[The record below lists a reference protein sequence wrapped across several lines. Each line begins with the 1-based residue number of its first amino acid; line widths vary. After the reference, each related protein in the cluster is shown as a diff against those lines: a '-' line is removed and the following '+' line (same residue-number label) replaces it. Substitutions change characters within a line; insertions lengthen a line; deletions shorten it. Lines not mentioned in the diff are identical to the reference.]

1 MLNILSEKYQNKL
14 MERILSS
21 ASFKT
26 DHDLWEYLLVAHP
39 DAQVQEKIIFEKN
52 FLTNNHE
59 YTPAAQIHPHITI
72 ANFLMKE
79 AMEETII
86 RWVQNIC
93 NLHPA
98 FSTTLNNFSGFPP
111 HTIYVRVQDP
121 QPFKKL
127 ANALKIID
135 GFIQSN
141 DCPPL
146 HLATKPHIT
155 IAGGLPEH
163 LYNKAIK
170 EYAQRSFHASFKV
183 DRLALLKRDASM
195 KCQLLNTFIL
205 PPPLPLF
212 E

>member
-1 MLNILSEKYQNKL
+1 MKMAN
-14 MERILSS
+14 SS
-21 ASFKT
+21 ISFKT
-26 DHDLWEYLLVAHP
+26 DHNLWEYLLVAHP
-39 DAQVQEKIIFEKN
+39 DAQVYEKVVSEKN
-52 FLTNNHE
+52 FFTSNHE
-59 YTPAAQIHPHITI
+59 YLLAAKTCPHITI

-86 RWVQNIC
+86 RWIQNIC

-98 FSTTLNNFSGFPP
+98 FNTTLNNFSGFPP

-146 HLATKPHIT
+146 HLVTKPHMT

-195 KCQLLNTFIL
+195 KSQLINTFIL
-205 PPPLPLF
+205 PPPSTLF
-212 E
+212 D

>member
-1 MLNILSEKYQNKL
+1 MKMAN
-14 MERILSS
+14 SS
-21 ASFKT
+21 ISFKT
-26 DHDLWEYLLVAHP
+26 DHNLWEYLLVAHP
-39 DAQVQEKIIFEKN
+39 DAQVYEKVVSEKN
-52 FLTNNHE
+52 FFTNDHG
-59 YTPAAQIHPHITI
+59 YPLAAQSHPHITI
-72 ANFLMKE
+72 ASFLMKE

-86 RWVQNIC
+86 RWIQNIC

-98 FSTTLNNFSGFPP
+98 FNATLNNFNGFPP
-111 HTIYVRVQDP
+111 HTIYIRVQDP

-146 HLATKPHIT
+146 QVVTKPHIT
-155 IAGGLPEH
+155 IAKGLPEH

-183 DRLALLKRDASM
+183 DRLNLLKRDASM

-205 PPPLPLF
+205 PPPLPPF